1 MHLIEVLCSTFIYQ
15 FLMVTLEPR
24 KKDLDLGTLL
34 LSPLSLLRFSFL
46 WALSLRH
53 LTKSNRGEPTSRKE
67 TDQTTLFDQTTF
79 LVNRLAAAADHGIKT
94 AHTD

>member
-34 LSPLSLLRFSFL
+34 LSPFSVTILFSLGAKPSPLDQIES
-46 WALSLRH
+46 W
-53 LTKSNRGEPTSRKE
+53 EPTSRKE

-79 LVNRLAAAADHGIKT
+79 WSIGWQLPQTMA
-94 AHTD
+94 